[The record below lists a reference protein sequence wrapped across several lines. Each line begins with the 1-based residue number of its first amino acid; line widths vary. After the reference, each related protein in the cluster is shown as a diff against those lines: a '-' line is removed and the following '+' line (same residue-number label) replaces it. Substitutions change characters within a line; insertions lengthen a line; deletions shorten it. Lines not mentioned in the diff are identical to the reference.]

1 MAAGWIERVWVG
13 CHLLVSFQ
21 ALCRHLTLPKSL
33 MLGKMGTNNVLD
45 SFSYPAADPSSPG
58 VTYQPFPV
66 CDVLRQNWFQQH
78 IKGNILQASGD
89 WAEGSGYG
97 IACGSCW
104 FLKSTLVRIQLAWK
118 ATLLSSHNQSSEKN
132 KQTID
137 AGLTATER
145 RFESMLTTSTM
156 TCQVISGICLIHMC
170 THLHQ
175 FNASKLILAMVS
187 TGTLIITPT
196 VTEKELRWFS

>member
-33 MLGKMGTNNVLD
+33 MLGKMGTNDVLD
-45 SFSYPAADPSSPG
+45 SFNYPAADPSSPG

-118 ATLLSSHNQSSEKN
+118 ATPLCSHYQSSEKKN
-132 KQTID
+132 KQSMRGWRPQSE
-137 AGLTATER
+137 GLNPCWPPLQWPVKSYQGSASFTCAHI
-145 RFESMLTTSTM
+145 FISLTP
-156 TCQVISGICLIHMC
+156 L
-170 THLHQ
+170 
-175 FNASKLILAMVS
+175 N
-187 TGTLIITPT
+187 
-196 VTEKELRWFS
+196 WY